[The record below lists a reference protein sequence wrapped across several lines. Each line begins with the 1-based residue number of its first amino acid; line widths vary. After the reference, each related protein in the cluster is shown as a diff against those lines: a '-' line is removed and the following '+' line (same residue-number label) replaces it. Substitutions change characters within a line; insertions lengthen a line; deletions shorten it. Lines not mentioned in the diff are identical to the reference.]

1 MFKQTIQKLLTGA
14 VICETAF
21 AEEFTYLKVDSEFER
36 VSDFLSNLD
45 RNITYLDNADAFF
58 CTYKQVDQSNSAEL
72 SALFNEMRSV
82 FRPLV
87 EFLDLLL
94 TATQADLPL
103 HGKSVVNIN
112 SLFEPFEQDQTLRDQ
127 LRRLTSIKPF
137 KTNKEETR
145 EQLATLFNKLEE
157 MQYFVRKNP
166 GSSRY
171 FATARF
177 DLIYSLIE
185 FLNDSE
191 QVDLPDEQ
199 AEKQD
204 ELLF

>member
-1 MFKQTIQKLLTGA
+1 MFKQTIQKLLTGE

-21 AEEFTYLKVDSEFER
+21 AEEFIYLKVESEFER

-45 RNITYLDNADAFF
+45 RNLTYLDNADAFY
-58 CTYKQVDQSNSAEL
+58 CTYDQVDQSNTVEL
-72 SALFNEMRSV
+72 SALFNEMRSI

-112 SLFEPFEQDQTLRDQ
+112 DLFEPFEQDQTLRDQ

-145 EQLATLFNKLEE
+145 EQLATLFNKLED
-157 MQYFVRKNP
+157 MHYFVRKNP

-191 QVDLPDEQ
+191 QVELPDEQ
-199 AEKQD
+199 TEQQD